1 MELSKNIKDGF
12 IELVFGPRWTYIA
25 AVRSFLQSFLAIALT
40 DCKKADVISM
50 AASELLE
57 NAVKYASEEG
67 TKVTVEHKPEENKLY
82 LSVENFSNAA
92 NSKVL
97 KDEIE
102 RINSGDPE
110 KVYLMKMAE
119 AATRTD
125 GGSQLGLARIRY
137 ESNAEINFS
146 TKNNL
151 LKVSVTFDL
160 K

>member
-82 LSVENFSNAA
+82 LSVENFSNPS
-92 NSKVL
+92 NCEVL
-97 KDEIE
+97 RNEIE

-110 KVYLMKMAE
+110 EVYLMKMAE
-119 AATRTD
+119 AALRTD

-137 ESNAEINFS
+137 ESNAEIKFS
-146 TKNNL
+146 SENNL
-151 LKVSVTFDL
+151 LKVSVIFDL